1 MTIASDDSE
10 RVAACR
16 LANLPH
22 VTARRLRLLLARGLP
37 SVIVDRLRDGDWDS
51 DPVIAKMLSFPPPRS
66 AGRSLAD
73 LWREALVSSSTV
85 IPLPPDVD
93 VRVWGMADYPEC
105 LVGDPSAPAV
115 LFSRG
120 DVSVLGGRRVAIV
133 GTRNATEHG
142 RGVARRFGSELSEAG
157 VGVVS
162 GLARGIDAAAHRGVF
177 DAGGSGRPVA
187 VVASGLDV
195 VYPPEHDRLWSMVG
209 ERGFLCTE
217 SPLGTVPEPYRFP
230 LRNRIIAGLSEIV
243 LVVESRLEGGSLIT
257 VREALQR
264 GITVMAVPGATST
277 RASQGTNMLIR
288 DGALV
293 AIDTDDVLAVLG
305 LDHRRATGRFDPRV
319 PAVGIDARILELF
332 DAEPL
337 SLDDV
342 ATRARDILA
351 TTFGA
356 TAVSLGRLEAAGWLI
371 CTSGWFERAQV
382 RDSGAT

>member
-1 MTIASDDSE
+1 MTSASDAAE

-16 LANLPH
+16 LAALPL
-22 VTARRLRLLLARGLP
+22 VTARRLRLLLARGRP
-37 SVIVDRLRDGDWDS
+37 SVIVERLRDGGWDS
-51 DPVIAKMLSFPPPRS
+51 DQVITRMLSFHPSTS

-73 LWREALVSSSTV
+73 LWREALVDSSSV
-85 IPLPPDVD
+85 DPLPTDID

-120 DVSVLGGRRVAIV
+120 DVSVLSGRRVAIV
-133 GTRNATEHG
+133 GTRNATEYG
-142 RGVARRFGSELSEAG
+142 RGVARRFGSELGEAG
-157 VGVVS
+157 VAVVS
-162 GLARGIDAAAHRGVF
+162 GLARGVDAAAHRGVL
-177 DAGGSGRPVA
+177 DSRGPGRPVA

-217 SPLGTVPEPYRFP
+217 SPLGSAPEPFRFP

-264 GITVMAVPGATST
+264 GVTVMAVPGATST
-277 RASQGTNMLIR
+277 RASQGTNLLIR

-319 PAVGIDARILELF
+319 PAVGIDARVLELF

-342 ATRARDILA
+342 ATLARDSWGSS
-351 TTFGA
+351 FGA

-371 CTSGWFERAQV
+371 CTSGWFERA
-382 RDSGAT
+382 RH